1 MQCPANIGEQPY
13 LYGVSLFENVL
24 SGAAGT
30 GKRRLVETRGPLA
43 ERISVGCT
51 LLTVHGLKRVRGSQD
66 RTTIQDLASASAA
79 ATG

>member
-1 MQCPANIGEQPY
+1 ME
-13 LYGVSLFENVL
+13 SVL

-43 ERISVGCT
+43 ERISVGWT
-51 LLTVHGLKRVRGSQD
+51 AQTVQGCKRVGSWQD
-66 RTTIQDLASASAA
+66 GRTSEDLASASAA